1 LSVSFPL
8 VCCFGREQR
17 RTLHARI
24 AATLESQFAEITETR
39 PELLARQCAEAGLL
53 EKAAGLWGK
62 AGQRSLERS
71 ALVEAVSQFHRGLD
85 QIALLPATPALR
97 RQQILLQVGFAN
109 SLYHTK
115 GAAAPETNEAFD
127 QARLLIEQAE
137 ALGEPAEDPLL
148 LYSVLYGLFIAKF
161 MAFDGDAAC
170 ALATQ
175 FLALAQRQ
183 KATVP
188 IMVGHRLLG
197 NSLIV
202 VGEFAEG
209 LAHLDRA
216 LALYD
221 PATHRPL
228 ATRFGHD
235 IGVAILSFR
244 PLAQW
249 ILGYPETAL
258 AEAARPFH
266 AAREMDHAP
275 TLIFALACTTFT
287 HILCREFATAN
298 AQLDECIA
306 LAEEKGA
313 PMMKML
319 ATSERGSVLALTG
332 RASAAAEAISAGL
345 NGYRSTGATT
355 WTTAWLSHLALAHAQ
370 LGKFDDAW
378 RCIGEAISVT
388 EITKERWFEAEIN
401 RIAGE
406 IVRLSPEQNATRAE
420 EHFERAL
427 AVARKQGAKSWELR
441 AATSMARLW
450 RDKGKPRQARELLAP
465 AYGWFAEGF
474 DTQDLKEARELL
486 EELSPGVA

>member
-1 LSVSFPL
+1 MQDTAYGTLL
-8 VCCFGREQR
+8 RGQR
-17 RTLHARI
+17 RALHARV

-39 PELLARQCAEAGLL
+39 PELLARQCAQAGLL

-71 ALVEAVSQFHRGLD
+71 ALVEAVSQFRRGLD
-85 QIALLPATPALR
+85 QIALLPPTPALR

-109 SLYHTK
+109 GLYHTK
-115 GAAAPETNEAFD
+115 GAAAPETNAAFD

-137 ALGEPAEDPLL
+137 VLGDPADDPLL

-175 FLALAQRQ
+175 FLTLAQRQ

-197 NSLIV
+197 NSLLV
-202 VGEFAEG
+202 VGDFAKG
-209 LAHLDRA
+209 LANLDRA

-221 PATHRPL
+221 PAAHRPL

-235 IGVAILSFR
+235 VGVAILSFR
-244 PLAQW
+244 PFAQW

-258 AEAARPFH
+258 AEAGRPFN
-266 AAREMDHAP
+266 AAREMEHAP

-287 HILCREFATAN
+287 HIFCREYAIAN
-298 AQLDECIA
+298 TQLEECIA

-332 RASAAAEAISAGL
+332 EAFGAVETISAGL
-345 NGYRSTGATT
+345 NGYRSTGATA
-355 WTTAWLSHLALAHAQ
+355 WTTAWLSHLALANAQ
-370 LGKFDDAW
+370 LRKFDDAW
-378 RCIGEAISVT
+378 GCISEAISVAET
-388 EITKERWFEAEIN
+388 TKERWFEAEIN

-406 IVRLSPEQNATRAE
+406 IALMAPQQDAAKAQEYY
-420 EHFERAL
+420 ERAL
-427 AVARKQGAKSWELR
+427 KVARQQQARSWELR
-441 AATSMARLW
+441 AAMSMARLR
-450 RDKGKPRQARELLAP
+450 RDQGKSQQAWELLAP
-465 AYGWFAEGF
+465 VYGWFTEGF
-474 DTQDLKEARELL
+474 DTLDLKEAKALLGELT
-486 EELSPGVA
+486 